1 MQETVSK
8 ITGSP
13 ARNLL
18 VSEIRHVTVVSLSH
32 CGLRGWVLGV
42 KHSVVSVKLKHEC
55 SRGAI
60 SAKLTTSETRT
71 LERDPPPTARGAENP
86 TAGRINRADG
96 GLVGPSRVFRQRV
109 ALDRRGL

>member
-1 MQETVSK
+1 MDGRDEIADNFSRTNAAVS
-8 ITGSP
+8 
-13 ARNLL
+13 A
-18 VSEIRHVTVVSLSH
+18 VSVVVVDCEGGCS
-32 CGLRGWVLGV
+32 GV

>member
-1 MQETVSK
+1 MLQEGHFAVDCEGGCS
-8 ITGSP
+8 
-13 ARNLL
+13 
-18 VSEIRHVTVVSLSH
+18 
-32 CGLRGWVLGV
+32 GV

-60 SAKLTTSETRT
+60 SAKSTTSETRT

>member
-1 MQETVSK
+1 MVH
-8 ITGSP
+8 
-13 ARNLL
+13 A
-18 VSEIRHVTVVSLSH
+18 VVDCEGGCS
-32 CGLRGWVLGV
+32 GV